1 VICSAR
7 IRLAVWTSLA
17 VLASLALASA
27 AAPGLARA
35 AQTEGFSSCRDRAK
49 PEENAPAPAQPEA
62 APPQDKAS
70 LTERQEVAAQYTE
83 AVRRFEE
90 EAKEYRREVQTL
102 VEKRYDER
110 RRFLV
115 DNYEHAIRD
124 LEVRERKERQDAIA
138 QFEEFLS
145 RYPEDAEYTPDATF
159 RLAELYYEKANDDY
173 AQTVNE
179 WRDLVHKSVAEGK
192 EPPPEPA
199 KSYARSIALY
209 QRLITGFPNYRFL
222 HGITYLLG
230 YCLGEMG
237 QGDEAQRIYADLI
250 QKYPA
255 SPFVPEAWVRLGD
268 WYFDEVKP
276 DSLQR
281 AAKAFSQ
288 MYEFPEHPLY
298 ARAIYK
304 LGWTYY
310 RMDDFQRAVESF
322 AKLLDF
328 YVAQAHKTGAQPG
341 GEVWPEA
348 IQYTAVSFAD
358 EKWGGVEKA
367 RSFFA
372 SLGGRPYV
380 AEIYLRMGEVFFDET
395 KYAQAVAA
403 YKMVIAKEPLSPR
416 APELQGRIIQA
427 WSRDRQFD
435 KEAQEREALV
445 AAYGEDGPWWQANKG
460 DPDLVKDVRD
470 QLEKNLTRSAA
481 FHHAQAQAFKQQG
494 KLEPAVAEYRM
505 AAKVYGAYLA
515 RFPHSKTA
523 YELDY
528 NYADCLYNSLEFEKA
543 ARVYAQVRDDPA
555 DDKFAADAGVSSV
568 ISWEGEVTR
577 LERTGKV
584 PAYKVVLSKD
594 RKPGEEV
601 KSEPIPPALQGLV
614 RDSDAFSRRFPKSEK
629 APAIAYKAGEIFYRF
644 GDFDEARCRFED
656 VVAHYPE
663 AEVAGYSANLI
674 IESYLTMKDWAAVEE
689 SAARL
694 QKLKLGANPALAASL
709 QKFKLGGRFNRAM
722 QLMEQ
727 KKYEDSAK
735 LFIALV
741 NEDPKHEFADKAL
754 YNAASCY
761 ESNRRFESALRLY
774 ERIHSDYPKSTFAD
788 EALFRVAWNAENT
801 YDFDK
806 AVDRYLQLVEK
817 YPNSKQRKDALYNAA
832 RSLENLQRY
841 DEAAKAFARYAQLYP
856 DAEDAARTQFHAA
869 LIYEKKKEW
878 WREIS
883 ALQEFNRHFSRSK
896 EAELLVQSH
905 LKMGLAFHELSQDK
919 PARSSY
925 GAAVAEFTRRG
936 LKPETAPRAAAAA
949 AEARFRLAEFDFE
962 RFDKITLPAT
972 TNPKRLKA
980 ALSSKLGEM
989 KRVAPAYNEV
999 KRYKRPDWT
1008 LAAFYRQ
1015 AYLLERLAQTLY
1027 EAPVPPEFKR
1037 KGQEEYLAAYQDQLA
1052 QFAQPYEEQA
1062 VVVYVQA
1069 IAAAR
1074 ELHVKNEWTKKISE
1088 SLARYRPKEYPILK
1102 DAKGRMVAS
1111 DFSPSPLA
1119 ETPEGP
1125 AKREVS
1131 APLEQPASPEA
1142 AKADAAPPVSAS
1154 ATKPEGQSDPAPAA
1168 AAATTPAA
1176 SAAPDAG
1183 KPEKAAEGGK

>member
-1 VICSAR
+1 VIRSAP
-7 IRLAVWTSLA
+7 IRLAVLT
-17 VLASLALASA
+17 SLALALLTSL
-27 AAPGLARA
+27 APSLARA
-35 AQTEGFSSCRDRAK
+35 AQAQGFSSCRDRGKAD
-49 PEENAPAPAQPEA
+49 EAAPAQAQAEV
-62 APPQDKAS
+62 APPQDKAP
-70 LTERQEVAAQYTE
+70 LTERQAAAEQYAE

-124 LEVRERKERQDAIA
+124 LEVRERKERHDAIA

-173 AQTVNE
+173 ALAVNE
-179 WRDLVHKSVAEGK
+179 WREQVHKAVADGK
-192 EPPPEPA
+192 EPPPEPS

-222 HGITYLLG
+222 HGIAYLLG

-237 QGDEAQRIYADLI
+237 QGEEAQRIYADLI
-250 QKYPA
+250 QKYPK

-281 AAKAFSQ
+281 AAKAFSE
-288 MYEFPEHPLY
+288 MYAYPDHPLY

-328 YVAQAHKTGAQPG
+328 YVALAQKTGTQPG
-341 GEVWPEA
+341 GDVWPEA

-358 EKWGGVEKA
+358 EKWGGVERA

-372 SLGGRPYV
+372 ALGGRPYE
-380 AEIYLRMGEVFFDET
+380 AEIYMRMGEVFFDET

-403 YKMVIAKEPLSPR
+403 YKMVIAKDPLSPK
-416 APELQGRIIQA
+416 APELQARIIQA
-427 WSRDRQFD
+427 WVRDRQFD
-435 KEAQEREALV
+435 REAQEREALV

-505 AAKVYGAYLA
+505 AARVYGAYLK

-523 YELDY
+523 YELSY
-528 NYADCLYNSLEFEKA
+528 NYADCLYNSLEFEQA

-555 DDKFAADAGVSSV
+555 DDKFAADAGLSSV

-577 LERTGKV
+577 LERAGQV
-584 PAYKVVLSKD
+584 PAYKVILSKD

-601 KSEPIPPALQGLV
+601 KAEPIPVALQGLV
-614 RDSDAFSRRFPKSEK
+614 RDSDAFSRRFAKSEK
-629 APAIAYKAGEIFYRF
+629 APAIAYKAGEVFYRF

-656 VVAHYPE
+656 VVARYPTT
-663 AEVAGYSANLI
+663 EVAGYSANLI

-694 QKLKLGANPALAASL
+694 QKLKLGSNNPALAASL

-754 YNAASCY
+754 YNAAFCY

-841 DEAAKAFARYAQLYP
+841 DEAAKAYARYAQLYP

-883 ALQEFNRHFSRSK
+883 ALQEFNRRFSRSK
-896 EAELLVQSH
+896 EAELLVQAH
-905 LKMGLAFHELSQDK
+905 LKMGLAFHALAQDK

-936 LKPETAPRAAAAA
+936 LKPEAAPRAAAAA

-962 RFDKITLPAT
+962 RFDKITLPAS
-972 TNPKRLKA
+972 TNPKKLKA
-980 ALSSKLGEM
+980 ALSSKLAEM

-1062 VVVYVQA
+1062 VAVYIQA

-1111 DFSPSPLA
+1111 DFSPSPMA

-1131 APLEQPASPEA
+1131 APVEQPPSPEA
-1142 AKADAAPPVSAS
+1142 AKPD
-1154 ATKPEGQSDPAPAA
+1154 GQAEAAPAA
-1168 AAATTPAA
+1168 AGAPAA
-1176 SAAPDAG
+1176 AEPAAPGASKTESAG
-1183 KPEKAAEGGK
+1183 AEGGK